1 HKTWRLDA
9 ADAQVPH
16 GAQAVYDALFAD
28 AQPTAENAFKLVL
41 AKRTIA
47 SVLTQA
53 RAG

>member
-1 HKTWRLDA
+1 M
-9 ADAQVPH
+9 PH

-28 AQPTAENAFKLVL
+28 AQPTPENAFKLVL
-41 AKRTIA
+41 AKRTLA